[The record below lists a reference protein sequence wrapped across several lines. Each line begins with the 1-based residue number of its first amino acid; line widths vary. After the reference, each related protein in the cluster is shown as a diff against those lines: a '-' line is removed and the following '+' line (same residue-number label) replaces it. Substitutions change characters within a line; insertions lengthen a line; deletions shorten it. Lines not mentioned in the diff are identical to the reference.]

1 MTDACV
7 TVCSYIPISTF
18 RFELYLSELK
28 RLVSLFSFKRNNVMF
43 YNKEHVAVGNAHSLI
58 FKNVLRV
65 ENRKVMKQYHDWQ
78 NIPVGGKL

>member
-1 MTDACV
+1 
-7 TVCSYIPISTF
+7 
-18 RFELYLSELK
+18 
-28 RLVSLFSFKRNNVMF
+28 MF